1 MISLLITI
9 TLLNIVGSAIAQ
21 KNHKPMII
29 AHRGASAYAPENTL
43 AAFKLAVKTGA
54 DAVELDVYQ
63 TKDQRLVVLHD
74 KTLNR
79 TTNGSGNVSDFTLDE
94 LKELDAGSWF
104 DPKFKGEKIPALE
117 EVIDALPDTTII
129 IIELKEG
136 SHQSPGIEEDVIEII
151 RRNKIADRVIL
162 KSFNQEVLQRL
173 RKSAPEIPLCY
184 VYAFRLPFLG
194 IVVDKGISFGS
205 IFKINVEYLQPHRL
219 LLSRSFVE
227 KAHECGYKVI
237 SWGVNSPN
245 QIMKAIDYGVD
256 GIETDYP
263 NRVRMLLDK
272 NFSD

>member
-1 MISLLITI
+1 MIALFILITLI
-9 TLLNIVGSAIAQ
+9 NTALYAEEG
-21 KNHKPMII
+21 KNRMPLII
-29 AHRGASAYAPENTL
+29 AHRGASAHAPENTL
-43 AAFKLAVKTGA
+43 AAFKLAVNTGA

-63 TKDQRLVVLHD
+63 TKDQRLAVIHD

-151 RRNKIADRVIL
+151 KKNKIADRVIL

-184 VYAFRLPFLG
+184 VYAFRIPFLS
-194 IVVDKGISFGS
+194 IIVDKGVSFGS

-237 SWGVNSPN
+237 SWGVNSPR
-245 QIMKAIDYGVD
+245 QIMQAIDYDVD

-263 NRVRMLLDK
+263 NRVRMLLNK